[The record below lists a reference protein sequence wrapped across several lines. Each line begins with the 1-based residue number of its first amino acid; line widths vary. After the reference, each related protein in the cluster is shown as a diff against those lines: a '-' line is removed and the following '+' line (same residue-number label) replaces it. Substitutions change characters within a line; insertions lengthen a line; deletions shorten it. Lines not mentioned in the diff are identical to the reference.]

1 MLFNK
6 PNAKKNPT
14 RPWERTKITLF
25 DRLEVLIEKRE
36 PRKRRKLRK
45 LRKLSK
51 VSIALA
57 AAKTIRDFRKNK
69 KKGSRRGH

>member
-45 LRKLSK
+45 LSK